1 MPHLGGLEVGSDV
14 EVGALCTLDAGV
26 LSPTRIGDRTKLDA
40 HVHVAHNVVIG
51 SDCFVAAQAGFAG
64 SVSIGPEVLVGG
76 QAGVADHRHVGRGA
90 RLAAQAGVIS
100 DVPPG
105 ATYAGYPALPR
116 GVWLRAWALLR
127 RQGSK

>member
-1 MPHLGGLEVGSDV
+1 
-14 EVGALCTLDAGV
+14 
-26 LSPTRIGDRTKLDA
+26 
-40 HVHVAHNVVIG
+40 
-51 SDCFVAAQAGFAG
+51 
-64 SVSIGPEVLVGG
+64 VSIGPEVLVGG

-116 GVWLRAWALLR
+116 GVWLRAWAALR